1 VRAAGEGD
9 GWWAFTPRGHQA
21 SNVPK
26 ERLTD
31 DSIKVRQVTHHQFS
45 FVVGSGTEAGR
56 FTLQMVLDQG
66 AWEEVVS
73 ITAENAEVVAITHT
87 GCHQTARHNG
97 PDTSPR

>member
-1 VRAAGEGD
+1 M
-9 GWWAFTPRGHQA
+9 

-45 FVVGSGTEAGR
+45 FVVGSGTEGGR
-56 FTLQMVLDQG
+56 FTLQLVLDQG

-73 ITAENAEVVAITHT
+73 ITAEDAGVVQHLL
-87 GCHQTARHNG
+87 QTNNNVHY
-97 PDTSPR
+97 DIPRRVLMFGTRAVGA